1 MWHIGVKEHFEYQFL
16 EPLFDIRNSILQDE
30 IMFIL
35 YFKISR
41 YYNLN
46 NPISF
51 YWFRAPD
58 LCSG

>member
-1 MWHIGVKEHFEYQFL
+1 MWHIGVKEHFKYQFL
-16 EPLFDIRNSILQDE
+16 EPLFDIWNSILQNE
-30 IMFIL
+30 IIFIL

-41 YYNLN
+41 CDNLN
-46 NPISF
+46 NPILF